1 MKRRDNL
8 TYRQTDRQ
16 TGRQTNY
23 VIDCFRILA
32 VLMVLTVHV
41 RGYLEGIPMIISKLF
56 SIGAYGVALYF
67 KLLFCKWVVSDKLL
81 QAVL

>member
-1 MKRRDNL
+1 
-8 TYRQTDRQ
+8 
-16 TGRQTNY
+16 
-23 VIDCFRILA
+23 
-32 VLMVLTVHV
+32 MVLTVHV